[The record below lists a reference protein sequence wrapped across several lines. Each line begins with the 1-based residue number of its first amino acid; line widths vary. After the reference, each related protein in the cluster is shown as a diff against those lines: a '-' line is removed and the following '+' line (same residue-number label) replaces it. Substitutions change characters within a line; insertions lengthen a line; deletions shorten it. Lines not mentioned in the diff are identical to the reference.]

1 MQSEFINIAA
11 HKLRTPIQPIL
22 GLTEVIRTKIGD
34 REEESELLN
43 VVSRNAKRLQQLT
56 ENILDVTNQGK
67 KEGQDSLEL
76 DNSTV
81 FTAYL
86 AGKDFSNSLYLSL
99 YVSILFIIIVDS
111 IRRIIKKLQY
121 CTMRK

>member
-99 YVSILFIIIVDS
+99 YVPILFIIIVDS

>member
-99 YVSILFIIIVDS
+99 YVPILFIIIVDS

-121 CTMRK
+121 STMRT